1 MHQCTRER
9 EDGCVVANLDD
20 YGSVYHLVSEPLS
33 QGLDKSI
40 APHIKEVT
48 EAVRAAV
55 TDPLNG
61 ISVTELAGI
70 LGKDVGVMSRNV
82 TAAVK
87 LGYLENRN
95 PGQGHKAVLVPG
107 DRELPNGAV
116 LPHPDE
122 LSAMIS
128 GHGFI
133 ATKPVEFE
141 LPY

>member
-1 MHQCTRER
+1 MHQCTRKR
-9 EDGCVVANLDD
+9 EDESVVASLDD
-20 YGSVYHLVSEPLS
+20 YENVYHLVNEPLS

-48 EAVRAAV
+48 EAVQAAV
-55 TDPLNG
+55 TDPLDS
-61 ISVTELAGI
+61 ISVTELAG
-70 LGKDVGVMSRNV
+70 LVGKDVGVVSRNV

-107 DRELPNGAV
+107 DRKLPNGTV
-116 LPHPDE
+116 LPHPEE
-122 LSAMIS
+122 LYAMMS
-128 GHGFI
+128 GPRL
-133 ATKPVEFE
+133 APVERVE